1 MYRRLQVA
9 MAISI
14 MLMASGVLFLLVVPS
29 DRITQAN
36 CNRIRPG
43 LSATQVEDILGRK
56 PDGVINLGGN
66 IQRTWIGRTGS
77 IDVTFD
83 GEGNVVSRM
92 PFLQFREA
100 SILERIRSWIPS

>member
-1 MYRRLQVA
+1 ML
-9 MAISI
+9 ISM
-14 MLMASGVLFLLVVPS
+14 MLLAGGVCLLLVVPS

-56 PDGVINLGGN
+56 PDGVITVGGN
-66 IQRTWIGRTGS
+66 EFQRTWIGRTGS

-83 GEGNVVSRM
+83 AEGNVVSRM
-92 PFLQFREA
+92 PFLRFREE
-100 SILERIRSWIPS
+100 SILERIRSWIPW